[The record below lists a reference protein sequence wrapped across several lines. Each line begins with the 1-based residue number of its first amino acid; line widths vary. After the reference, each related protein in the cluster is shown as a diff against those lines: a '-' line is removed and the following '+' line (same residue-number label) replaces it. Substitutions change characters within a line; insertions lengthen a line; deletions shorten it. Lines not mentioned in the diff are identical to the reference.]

1 MVVFSFRFLLERCET
16 LDDDDILFEF
26 DNYLASTLSTHV
38 RSGRRG
44 ISRFLSFP
52 FLSVGRSIKEN
63 SATTTTTTT
72 TTRPSG
78 GATGASSVHRFFF
91 AFFFFF
97 FFFFARENQLLE
109 FRVSLVDQKTF
120 VVQSTFFGGT
130 DRPFRFFYLRLLFFT
145 NKKKQTFLLINFS
158 H

>member
-16 LDDDDILFEF
+16 LDDDILFEF

-72 TTRPSG
+72 RPSG

-91 AFFFFF
+91 AFFFF

-145 NKKKQTFLLINFS
+145 NKKKTDIFID
-158 H
+158 